1 VEAGEAGGRDLDDL
15 DDLDEG
21 TVETGPEVDNNE
33 DMGSSRKKRNL
44 SHLTH
49 LNYRKATPIGT
60 HHTEKELGLVLED
73 DKYRDMDSSRKKRNL
88 SHLSHLN
95 YRKATPIGT
104 LRRQVL
110 EEGIPTDKV
119 CSRRARRRMAA
130 ATNSHR
136 KMRKVESDTVCVEDN
151 ALADA
156 ELAWEEEE
164 EEEAHRLEGMDSS
177 RKDDRRDGKEGVR
190 DGICCNHHRHRK
202 YKKRHDALPSFEDYR
217 PRHSQD

>member
-1 VEAGEAGGRDLDDL
+1 MEAGEAGGRDL

-21 TVETGPEVDNNE
+21 TVETGPEVDNNG
-33 DMGSSRKKRNL
+33 DMGSSRRNRHL
-44 SHLTH
+44 RIRKVTPSH
-49 LNYRKATPIGT
+49 T

-73 DKYRDMDSSRKKRNL
+73 DKYRDMDSSRKKRNLCHL

-151 ALADA
+151 AWAG
-156 ELAWEEEE
+156 EE

-202 YKKRHDALPSFEDYR
+202 YKKRHDASPSFEDYR